1 MAQRYHVKSA
11 TLKYGEKNLEMATGP
26 SGKSETREAVE
37 VTSLADTIK
46 QFIPGALTEV
56 DEFTVSVFDK
66 GETMPTTGDTPA
78 PLELKVTISNG
89 SDQKDVT
96 VNYNA
101 AIVTKVAYPNHDAT
115 GDRKATVDITFK
127 PDGTTAD

>member
-66 GETMPTTGDTPA
+66 GETMPTTEDTPA
-78 PLELKVTISNG
+78 PLELKVKISNG
-89 SDQKDVT
+89 SDEKDVA
-96 VNYNA
+96 VSYNA

-127 PDGTTAD
+127 PDGSTAA